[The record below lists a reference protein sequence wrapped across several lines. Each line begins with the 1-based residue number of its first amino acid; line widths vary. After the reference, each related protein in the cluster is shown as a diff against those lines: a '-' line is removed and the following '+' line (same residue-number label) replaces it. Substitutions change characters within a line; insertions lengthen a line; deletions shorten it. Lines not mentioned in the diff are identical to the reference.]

1 MKGEDLKR
9 ENLKGESLEKEGVKE
24 LYMYTSFQPNMRNVG
39 IGSQC
44 HLQLH

>member
-1 MKGEDLKR
+1 MEGEGED
-9 ENLKGESLEKEGVKE
+9 LKGESLEKEGVKE
-24 LYMYTSFQPNMRNVG
+24 LLYIVSTKYEKR